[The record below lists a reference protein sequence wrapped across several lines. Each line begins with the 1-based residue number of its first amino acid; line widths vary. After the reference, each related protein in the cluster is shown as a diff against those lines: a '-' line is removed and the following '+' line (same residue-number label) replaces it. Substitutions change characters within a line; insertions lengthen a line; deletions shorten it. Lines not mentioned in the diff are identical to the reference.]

1 MSRVSNIDKAVKME
15 EKIKQA
21 IQEGRSKECIQRLF
35 LSLERIEYKIDEIN
49 NYAK

>member
-1 MSRVSNIDKAVKME
+1 MSRISKIDKAVKME

-35 LSLERIEYKIDEIN
+35 WSLEKIEYKIDRIN
-49 NYAK
+49 DYSK

>member
-1 MSRVSNIDKAVKME
+1 VNRVANIDRSIKIE

-21 IQEGRSKECIQRLF
+21 IKKGKSKECIQRLF
-35 LSLERIEYKIDEIN
+35 FSLERIEYKIDEIN

>member
-1 MSRVSNIDKAVKME
+1 MSRISNIDKAVKMQ

-21 IQEGRSKECIQRLF
+21 IEEGRSKECIQRLYW
-35 LSLERIEYKIDEIN
+35 SLERIEYKIDEIN

>member
-1 MSRVSNIDKAVKME
+1 MSRVVNTDRAIKIE

-21 IQEGRSKECIQRLF
+21 IQECRSKECIQRLCW
-35 LSLERIEYKIDEIN
+35 SLERIEYKIDEIN

>member
-1 MSRVSNIDKAVKME
+1 MSRVANIDKAVKME

-35 LSLERIEYKIDEIN
+35 LSLERIEYKIDRIDD
-49 NYAK
+49 YSK